1 MNARGSW
8 LRSLAAMA
16 FRGLVVLVALACF
29 GIVWRPLVVAAVALV
44 VAAVAAVVVVV
55 VGRLLLF
62 RWRGW

>member
-1 MNARGSW
+1 MNASW
-8 LRSLAAMA
+8 VRSLAARA
-16 FRGLVVLVALACF
+16 CRGLVVLAALACF

-55 VGRLLLF
+55 AARLLLL